1 MNQPISIDIPH
12 KLGRDGAKARLTGG
26 FDKLTG
32 YVPGSTVTEH
42 KWEGDTLSF
51 VLEAMGQR
59 VATRMD
65 VTDANVHAVF
75 DLPPMLAMFAGKVR
89 AQLAKGGQKL
99 LE

>member
-12 KLGRDGAKARLTGG
+12 KLGREGAKQRLTGG
-26 FDKLTG
+26 FAKLTD

-59 VATRMD
+59 VGARMD

-89 AQLAKGGQKL
+89 DQLAKGGQKL
-99 LE
+99 LT

>member
-12 KLGRDGAKARLTGG
+12 KLGAEAAKARLAGN
-26 FDKLTG
+26 FNKLTS

-51 VLEAMGQR
+51 VLEALGQR

-89 AQLAKGGQKL
+89 DQLAKGGQKL

>member
-12 KLGRDGAKARLTGG
+12 KLGREGAKARLTGG
-26 FDKLTG
+26 FGKLTS

-42 KWEGDTLSF
+42 KWDGDTLSF
-51 VLEAMGQR
+51 VLEALGQR

-89 AQLAKGGQKL
+89 DQLAKGGQKL

>member
-1 MNQPISIDIPH
+1 MTQPISIDIPH
-12 KLGRDGAKARLTGG
+12 KLGREGAKARLAGG
-26 FDKLTG
+26 FGKLTG

-42 KWEGDTLSF
+42 QWDGDTFSF

-89 AQLAKGGQKL
+89 DQLARGGQKL